1 MPEVSLKVALLRHTL
16 SPEET
21 VALGARLCYSRAG
34 IDDLTRRVSQKD
46 QSEFV
51 QKILGMGH
59 DSVLEH
65 ASFTFGVEGVSRV
78 LLAQLTRHRLAS
90 FSVQSQRYVSY
101 ENGFGYIVPP
111 KIAALGEEAQ
121 AEYHRQMEEMHA
133 WYCAWQEKLG
143 AGEGSNEDARFVL
156 PGA

>member
-51 QKILGMGH
+51 QKQLHHESQHLCVCNRPHLLKFHRKLLLQLGFCRQYHLRGCF
-59 DSVLEH
+59 
-65 ASFTFGVEGVSRV
+65 AK
-78 LLAQLTRHRLAS
+78 HRLAHQVH
-90 FSVQSQRYVSY
+90 FLF
-101 ENGFGYIVPP
+101 E
-111 KIAALGEEAQ
+111 
-121 AEYHRQMEEMHA
+121 
-133 WYCAWQEKLG
+133 
-143 AGEGSNEDARFVL
+143 
-156 PGA
+156 